1 MEKSIPFCYNG
12 KKRRQSKMAVRVTKY
27 GMRRDAKIIDGIP
40 DPNCALNRFVGSV
53 SLYVDENG
61 NIYENDSMIHH
72 IDGYV
77 NGGIYLL
84 VGDTSMTLFC
94 YLTKG
99 NDGYY
104 YNVGS
109 IQSGSFVPTSS
120 EKVNIPLSSEVIYSL
135 CSFGIYFVSSVDDSN
150 TYYAGFTGDGTIEG
164 FVAKYAI
171 LFDMPIFINE
181 ERNRLFLGNEE
192 VTSEATPEMF
202 NMLYATAGFYTPSG
216 GGLAPAWGYIVDS
229 SYRVYSIDD
238 ITLATPL
245 IDDGKAKK
253 NCVSLQNISSISAYF
268 SSYYVEDSSYKIW
281 SGSFPIVSLVKDGYS
296 IYDYVPDDT
305 PYTNPSLVFK
315 GAVVESESIRV
326 NFHYSGNDYNNEP
339 VDMEDHVDIPLD
351 GETYTGYS
359 MDGQD
364 YQFGDVVSLPLSI
377 DDCHSF
383 VLLKQQEPTL
393 YHIRFLD
400 WDGTT
405 LEELDVNAGNTPSYS
420 GTEPSRDGYRFSGW
434 SPAPYPADKDQDY
447 TAQYVRRY
455 TARFLDWDGEVLSSV
470 LVDAG
475 QRPVYVGETPSREGY
490 RFTGWSPALAPI
502 IADTDYTAQYVKTWN
517 VVFSNWDG
525 SQLKSYAVDEGTTP
539 SYDGETPTREGY
551 RFTGWN
557 PTPYP
562 ADKDQEYIAVF
573 ELIWDEYA
581 ITFADSAGKGIV
593 VRPETNAYVNKIT
606 EIWFNDVL
614 DTIMFR
620 YEDDAGTHF
629 VTINYEGLPQVDLSG
644 IIINGTT
651 YNDIATAIPVDLT
664 GDVSV
669 QLVTTNDYRI
679 RFLDWDGK
687 VLQDTYVQSGT
698 MPSYTGETPTR
709 TGYTFSGWTPEL
721 AVVTEN
727 RDYRAVYTKSVY
739 TIRFLND
746 TTVLQTSMLTYGAI
760 PVYTGPTPTRT
771 GYVFVGWQPTIYP
784 ADKNQDYQARFE
796 SAQFSMTFYKCTAE
810 NERVDKTGF
819 LQSVGTLSGFFREET
834 SIFKPVV
841 LVEYDKVPDFNYV
854 YISTFGRYYYV
865 TAYTSVRTNL
875 WRLSLSIDTLMSYK
889 DTILSYEC
897 YVDRNE
903 NEYDTK
909 VEDTLMPMQYQPM
922 VEEGVPTMTEEGM
935 HDFDEGYMI
944 FVSTIYTGDEV
955 MNGTQITNPYATG
968 SNPTHNDSL
977 ELGDSNFRFVQF
989 LKVDESVIGHVDI
1002 EEVLN
1007 TIVEKVIEDDT
1018 LASYILSIVVHPLS
1032 EYMLPIIGAVNVS
1045 DKLLVKNSDSSIQL
1059 PTGGRAYY
1067 GDTGVIAPTTIAKF
1081 EVEPKYDSYL
1091 DYSPY
1096 SKYEIFLPFHGW
1108 EPLDAEDILGKQL
1121 IVTYYLKADDTSAN
1135 ASVTTSEGRILL
1147 SVQCNVGVS
1156 IPINTT
1162 NRENV
1167 MRQHGANTLNMVM
1180 GMFGGFVTGAAG
1192 SALGLATG
1200 NPAMA
1205 IMGGSMGINQGV
1217 GALSGAL
1224 SKNMTT
1230 RVSAKG
1236 AVGDGNEGNW
1246 LSRKVRFRRTYAVP
1260 AVDDLDKFAKFAGRP
1275 LGKMRTLSTLHG
1287 MTIVGGVHVENLP
1300 VASDDE
1306 RNDIERQLRR
1316 GVILP

>member
-1 MEKSIPFCYNG
+1 
-12 KKRRQSKMAVRVTKY
+12 MAVRVTKY
-27 GMRRDAKIIDGIP
+27 GMKRDAKIIDGIV
-40 DPNCALNRFVGSV
+40 DPNCALNRFVGNV

-61 NIYENDSMIHH
+61 NIYENDNIIYH

-77 NGGIYLL
+77 NGGIYILGGESPFT
-84 VGDTSMTLFC
+84 VFC
-94 YLTKG
+94 YLTKAS
-99 NDGYY
+99 DGYY
-104 YNVGS
+104 YNIGLF
-109 IQSGSFVPTSS
+109 QSGSFAPTSS
-120 EKVNIPLSSEVIYSL
+120 EKVNIPISSEVIYSI
-135 CSFGIYFVSSVDDSN
+135 CTFGLYVVVSIDESN
-150 TYYAGFTGDGTIEG
+150 TYYTGFAGEGTIEG
-164 FVAKYAI
+164 FVAKYAFFVNG
-171 LFDMPIFINE
+171 LIFINE
-181 ERNRLFLGNEE
+181 ERNRIFLGNEE
-192 VTSEATPEMF
+192 MTSEVPPEIF
-202 NMLYATAGFYTPSG
+202 NMLYVPSGFYSDSG
-216 GGLAPAWGYIVDS
+216 GSLIPISSYIVDT
-229 SYRVYSIDD
+229 SYRVYSVDD
-238 ITLATPL
+238 LTLTTPL
-245 IDDGKAKK
+245 IDDGKEKT
-253 NCVSLQNISSISAYF
+253 NCISLQMTGSLSYYF

-296 IYDYVPDDT
+296 IYDYIPDDT
-305 PYTNPSLVFK
+305 PYTNPSLIFK
-315 GAVVESESIRV
+315 GAVIESESIRV
-326 NFHYSGNDYNNEP
+326 NFHYSGNDYNGMP
-339 VDMEDHVDIPLD
+339 VDTDDHVDIPLD

-359 MDGQD
+359 LDGQD
-364 YQFGDVVSLPLSI
+364 YQFDDEVSLPLSI

-383 VLLKQQEPTL
+383 VLLKQSEPTL

-405 LEELDVNAGNTPSYS
+405 LEELDVNAGDTPSYS

-447 TAQYVRRY
+447 TAQYVRQY
-455 TARFLDWDGEVLSSV
+455 TARFLDWDRELLSSV

-475 QRPVYVGETPSREGY
+475 QRPVYVGETPTREGY

-502 IADTDYTAQYVKTWN
+502 IADTDYTAQYVKQWN
-517 VVFSNWDG
+517 IIFSNWDG
-525 SQLKSYAVDEGTTP
+525 SQLKSYVVDEGTTP
-539 SYDGETPTREGY
+539 SYDGDEPTREGY
-551 RFTGWN
+551 RFTGWE

-562 ADKDQEYIAVF
+562 ADKDQEYVAVF
-573 ELIWDEYA
+573 ELIWDEYN
-581 ITFADSAGKGIV
+581 ITFTDSTGKGIIV
-593 VRPETNAYVNKIT
+593 QPETNAYVNKIS

-614 DTIMFR
+614 GTIIFR
-620 YEDDAGTHF
+620 YVDDAGRNF

-669 QLVTTNDYRI
+669 QLVTSNNYRI

-698 MPSYTGETPTR
+698 MPSYTGATPTR
-709 TGYTFSGWTPEL
+709 TGYTFSGWSPEL
-721 AVVTEN
+721 AAVTKN
-727 RDYRAVYTKSVY
+727 QDYRATYTKSVY

-760 PVYTGPTPTRT
+760 PVYTGATPTRT

-784 ADKNQDYQARFE
+784 ADKDQDYQAKFE
-796 SAQFSMTFYKCTAE
+796 SAQFSMTLYKCTAE
-810 NERVDKTGF
+810 NERVDKTEF

-909 VEDTLMPMQYQPM
+909 VEDTLMPMQYQPV
-922 VEEGVPTMTEEGM
+922 VEEGVPTMTQTLP
-935 HDFDEGYMI
+935 DFDTGYTI
-944 FVSTIYTGDEV
+944 FVTTIYTGDSV
-955 MNGTQITNPYATG
+955 KYDNTPITNHWATG
-968 SNPTHNDSL
+968 SNPTTNDSL
-977 ELGDSNFRFVQF
+977 EMGDSQFRVVQY
-989 LKVDESVIGHVDI
+989 LDVDENTANHPSVED
-1002 EEVLN
+1002 LYD
-1007 TIVEKVIEDDT
+1007 TIVAKIVEDDT
-1018 LASYILSIVVHPLS
+1018 LASFILSILV
-1032 EYMLPIIGAVNVS
+1032 LPITAESAGLSGTGNPS
-1045 DKLLVKNSDSSIQL
+1045 LLVKNDSNSISL
-1059 PTGGRAYY
+1059 PEGGYAVHGTTGILPPY
-1067 GDTGVIAPTTIAKF
+1067 TIASF
-1081 EVEPKYDSYL
+1081 NVEPKYGSYL

-1135 ASVTTSEGRILL
+1135 ATVTTSDGRILL

-1156 IPINTT
+1156 VPINTT

>member
-1 MEKSIPFCYNG
+1 MAYKVRFPSVWYGNYQFKFGQQNYSQPDEVYWIDEING
-12 KKRRQSKMAVRVTKY
+12 TIMKNDSQIYT
-27 GMRRDAKIIDGIP
+27 IP
-40 DPNCALNRFVGSV
+40 DFLKPQHNCLVIYQSGQLLVGYLKNTDPVSVSVSIYIEGTGLNEVMNTPTECALNDYMEGVVNSLNPPYIVSRTEMYTFNEIYLANPLIASVTYQGQTSMIGTQRPQEDFVDSKASYISQPSDYGTTDGLVVLSDGATEGDYDSFVIEYPNGDIRNVNESGYISLEPRIWGYSQEGYAYLYVHDVNTDYTIVAVIVEGIAEHIFDFNFSEAILKSV
-53 SLYVDENG
+53 SLSG
-61 NIYENDSMIHH
+61 NILTYIVDNTYEEVVEKEVTLPEGDYTDWSIGN
-72 IDGYV
+72 V
-77 NGGIYLL
+77 NFNFG
-84 VGDTSMTLFC
+84 
-94 YLTKG
+94 
-99 NDGYY
+99 
-104 YNVGS
+104 
-109 IQSGSFVPTSS
+109 
-120 EKVNIPLSSEVIYSL
+120 EEVNIPLER
-135 CSFGIYFVSSVDDSN
+135 
-150 TYYAGFTGDGTIEG
+150 
-164 FVAKYAI
+164 
-171 LFDMPIFINE
+171 INDIVV
-181 ERNRLFLGNEE
+181 NKNQP
-192 VTSEATPEMF
+192 TP
-202 NMLYATAGFYTPSG
+202 
-216 GGLAPAWGYIVDS
+216 
-229 SYRVYSIDD
+229 
-238 ITLATPL
+238 
-245 IDDGKAKK
+245 
-253 NCVSLQNISSISAYF
+253 
-268 SSYYVEDSSYKIW
+268 
-281 SGSFPIVSLVKDGYS
+281 
-296 IYDYVPDDT
+296 
-305 PYTNPSLVFK
+305 TN
-315 GAVVESESIRV
+315 
-326 NFHYSGNDYNNEP
+326 
-339 VDMEDHVDIPLD
+339 
-351 GETYTGYS
+351 
-359 MDGQD
+359 
-364 YQFGDVVSLPLSI
+364 
-377 DDCHSF
+377 
-383 VLLKQQEPTL
+383 

-400 WDGTT
+400 WDGAT
-405 LEELDVNAGNTPSYS
+405 LEELDVNAGDTPSYS

-434 SPAPYPADKDQDY
+434 SPAPYPADKNQDY
-447 TAQYVRRY
+447 TAQYVRQY
-455 TARFLDWDGEVLSSV
+455 TARFLDWDGEVLSSI

-475 QRPVYVGETPSREGY
+475 QRPVYVGEAPSREGY

-651 YNDIATAIPVDLT
+651 YSDIATAIPVDLT

-669 QLVTTNDYRI
+669 HLVTTNDYRI

-746 TTVLQTSMLTYGAI
+746 TTVLQTSTLTYGAI

-784 ADKNQDYQARFE
+784 ADKNQDYQAKFE
-796 SAQFSMTFYKCTAE
+796 SAQFSMTLYKCTAE
-810 NERVDKTGF
+810 NERVDKTCF

-903 NEYDTK
+903 SEYDTK
-909 VEDTLMPMQYQPM
+909 VEDTLMPMQYQPV

-955 MNGTQITNPYATG
+955 MNGTQIANPYATG

-1032 EYMLPIIGAVNVS
+1032 EYMIPIVGAVNVS